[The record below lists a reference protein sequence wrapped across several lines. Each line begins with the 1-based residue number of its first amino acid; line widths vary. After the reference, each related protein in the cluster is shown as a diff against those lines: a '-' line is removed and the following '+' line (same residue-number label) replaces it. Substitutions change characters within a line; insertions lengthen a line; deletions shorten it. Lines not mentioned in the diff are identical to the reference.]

1 MSIKYR
7 FLNHTA
13 DAKFQAYGNSLEEA
27 FKNAAEATA
36 NLMWSTRKVR
46 PRIKRKVNITGKD
59 REQLLVKFLEEILFL
74 LDSDDFMVCSVE
86 ELSIKKEKADYALEA
101 WFLGDKVS
109 DESEIFGSVKAVTYN
124 DMIIKGNDHYLIQ
137 VVVDI

>member
-101 WFLGDKVS
+101 WFLGDKIS
-109 DESEIFGSVKAVTYN
+109 DESEIFGSVKAVTYS
-124 DMIIKGNDHYLIQ
+124 DMIIKGNDHYLVQ